1 MADSKVITTNLVFK
15 ILNEEPP
22 YKPQVYNPSMS
33 IIASVEGVVGE
44 HRYSQQEITEIFS
57 RIVSPEGDHREA
69 IKRIHEATK
78 VNFRSLA
85 LTAAAYE
92 ERRSFGESNDVF
104 IDIALK
110 LGAKVINT
118 ALESAR
124 IRSDEVDLIVATSI
138 TGIATPSLET
148 RLVPIL
154 GFREDIKRIPI
165 FGLGC
170 AGGAAGIARVH
181 DYLIGHP
188 DEIAILL
195 SVELC
200 SLTLQSDDLSMA
212 NIVSSGLFGDG
223 AGAIVMVGSKRA
235 ERMKISGPRVVN
247 TRSRVYP
254 NTEDAMGWDI
264 GSSGFRIFLSPVV
277 SDVIAEYLGEEIE
290 GFLNSNQLTTS
301 DIARW
306 VCHAGGPKILRALE
320 STLDLNN
327 NELAVSWNSLADK
340 GNLSSSAVIHILS
353 DVMQGGGVTKPIP
366 GTSGLLLA
374 MGPGFST
381 ELVLLEW

>member
-1 MADSKVITTNLVFK
+1 
-15 ILNEEPP
+15 
-22 YKPQVYNPSMS
+22 MS
-33 IIASVEGVVGE
+33 IIASVQGAVGE
-44 HRYSQQEITEIFS
+44 HRYSQQEVTEVFS
-57 RIVSPEGDHREA
+57 RIVSPKGDHAEA
-69 IKRIHEATK
+69 IKRIHTATK

-85 LTAAAYE
+85 LPASTYE
-92 ERRSFGESNDVF
+92 EMRSFGERNDSF

-110 LGAKVINT
+110 LSQDVINK
-118 ALESAR
+118 ALKSAG
-124 IRSDEVDLIVATSI
+124 IRSDEVDLIMATSI

-154 GFREDIKRIPI
+154 GFRDDIKRIPI

-170 AGGAAGIARVH
+170 VAGAAGIARVN
-181 DYLIGHP
+181 DYLVGHP

-223 AGAIVMVGSKRA
+223 AGAIVMIGAQRA
-235 ERMKISGPRVVN
+235 EKMKISGPRVVS
-247 TRSRVYP
+247 TRSRLYP

-264 GSSGFRIFLSPVV
+264 GSSGFKIFLSPVV
-277 SDVIAEYLGEEIE
+277 SDVIADHLEEEIA
-290 GFLNSNQLTTS
+290 GFLKPSNLKTS

-306 VCHAGGPKILRALE
+306 VCHPGGPKILKALE

-327 NELAVSWNSLADK
+327 DQLAVSWNSLADK

-353 DVMQGGGVTKPIP
+353 DVMQGLGVAKPIP
-366 GTSGLLLA
+366 GTPGLLLA

>member
-1 MADSKVITTNLVFK
+1 
-15 ILNEEPP
+15 
-22 YKPQVYNPSMS
+22 MS
-33 IIASVEGVVGE
+33 VIASVHGVVGD
-44 HRYSQQEITEIFS
+44 HKYSQKEITEIFS
-57 RIVSPEGDHREA
+57 KIVSPHGEHEEA
-69 IKRIHEATK
+69 IKRIHQATK
-78 VNFRSLA
+78 VDFRSLA
-85 LTAAAYE
+85 LPSEAYQE
-92 ERRSFGESNDVF
+92 MRTFSESNDAF
-104 IDIALK
+104 IEVAMK
-110 LGAKVINT
+110 LSAQVISA
-118 ALESAR
+118 ALESAGV
-124 IRSDEVDLIVATSI
+124 RSDEVDLIVATSI
-138 TGIATPSLET
+138 TGIATPSIET

-181 DYLIGHP
+181 DYLLGHP
-188 DEIAILL
+188 DEIAVLL

-200 SLTLQSDDLSMA
+200 SLTLQADDLSMA

-223 AGAIVMVGSKRA
+223 AGAVVMIGAARA
-235 ERMKISGPRVVN
+235 ERMKISGPRVVS
-247 TRSRVYP
+247 TRSRIYP

-277 SDVIAEYLGEEIE
+277 SDVIANYLGEEID
-290 GFLNSNQLTTS
+290 GFLRANHLRTS

-306 VCHAGGPKILRALE
+306 VCHPGGPKILKALE
-320 STLDLNN
+320 NTLDLTQE
-327 NELAVSWNSLADK
+327 ELVVSWNSLAEK

-353 DVMQGGGVTKPIP
+353 DVMQGLGVEKPQSKTP
-366 GTSGLLLA
+366 GLLLA

>member
-1 MADSKVITTNLVFK
+1 MKK
-15 ILNEEPP
+15 Q
-22 YKPQVYNPSMS
+22 QVYNPSMS
-33 IIASVEGVVGE
+33 IIASVQGVVGE
-44 HRYSQQEITEIFS
+44 HRYSQQEITEVFS

-69 IKRIHEATK
+69 IKRIHKATK
-78 VNFRSLA
+78 VKFRSLA
-85 LTAAAYE
+85 LTAASYE
-92 ERRSFGESNDVF
+92 EMRSFGESNDAF

-118 ALESAR
+118 ALESAG
-124 IRSDEVDLIVATSI
+124 IRSDEVDLIMATSI

-148 RLVPIL
+148 RLVPLL

-223 AGAIVMVGSKRA
+223 AGAIVMVGSNRA
-235 ERMKISGPRVVN
+235 EKMKISGPRVKS
-247 TRSRVYP
+247 TKSRVYP

-277 SDVIAEYLGEEIE
+277 SDVIAKYLGEEIE

-306 VCHAGGPKILRALE
+306 VCHSGGPKILKALE
-320 STLDLNN
+320 NTLDLNN

-353 DVMQGGGVTKPIP
+353 DVMQGEGVTKPIP
-366 GTSGLLLA
+366 GTPGLLLA

>member
-1 MADSKVITTNLVFK
+1 VSVIAAV
-15 ILNEEPP
+15 
-22 YKPQVYNPSMS
+22 Q
-33 IIASVEGVVGE
+33 GVVGD
-44 HRYSQQEITEIFS
+44 HKYSQDKITNIFS
-57 RIVSPEGDHREA
+57 KIVSPNGDHEA
-69 IKRIHEATK
+69 AIQRIHQATK

-85 LTAAAYE
+85 LPAPDYE
-92 ERRSFGESNDVF
+92 ERRSFSESNDAF
-104 IDIALK
+104 IEIAMKLGEKVIGAALK
-110 LGAKVINT
+110 NAG
-118 ALESAR
+118 
-124 IRSDEVDLIVATSI
+124 IRADEVDLIMATSI

-154 GFREDIKRIPI
+154 GLREDVKRIPI

-181 DYLIGHP
+181 DYLLGHP
-188 DEIAILL
+188 DEIAILF

-223 AGAIVMVGSKRA
+223 AGAVIMVGANRA
-235 ERMKISGPRVVN
+235 ALMNISGPRVVD
-247 TRSRVYP
+247 TRSRLYP
-254 NTEDAMGWDI
+254 NTEDAMGWQI
-264 GSSGFRIFLSPVV
+264 GSSGFRIFLSPAV
-277 SDVIAEYLGEEIE
+277 SNVIAEYLGDEIA
-290 GFLNSNQLTTS
+290 GFLNSHRLKTA

-306 VCHAGGPKILRALE
+306 VCHPGGPKILTALE
-320 STLDLNN
+320 ETLDLRDG
-327 NELAVSWNSLADK
+327 ELVVSWNSLAEK

-353 DVMQGGGVTKPIP
+353 DVMQGQGIAKPIP
-366 GTSGLLLA
+366 GTPGLLLA